1 MTTAVWIIGAFIA
14 GGVIGWFVTMRYN
27 AARQHSAREIADELF
42 RESEQQ
48 LLGLEIEDQ
57 ELTRSGLQDGVIN
70 LPSDDSG
77 DPAVH
82 RDGRP

>member
-48 LLGLEIEDQ
+48 RIDPIENATVARQDRAHVLE
-57 ELTRSGLQDGVIN
+57 L
-70 LPSDDSG
+70 
-77 DPAVH
+77 
-82 RDGRP
+82 